1 MIIQGNSVEKKYNP
15 ATKRKPHKDIY
26 VTKTKT
32 IVTYE
37 NGCRVERQVKK
48 EVNITKMM
56 NESKKLVKQNTAQE
70 KLNEIEKIFSQE
82 GKA

>member
-15 ATKRKPHKDIY
+15 APERKPHKDIY

-32 IVTYE
+32 VVTYE
-37 NGCRVERQVKK
+37 NGCRVERQIKK
-48 EVNITKMM
+48 EVNITKMI

>member
-1 MIIQGNSVEKKYNP
+1 MIIQANSIESKYNP
-15 ATKRKPHKDIY
+15 APNRGEHGEIY

-32 IVTYE
+32 VVTYE
-37 NGCRVERQVKK
+37 NGCRVERQIKK
-48 EVNITKMM
+48 KVNLSKMI

-82 GKA
+82 GKE